1 MNDQILK
8 LTKQLMAIQTTKDNK
23 KGLDAALELVRKEL
37 RDDFVIEEFENEGV
51 KSILVHNAKQGTK
64 KFKVILNGHV
74 DVIAPSQKQSTTF
87 EKNGKLFGRGS
98 YDMKA
103 ALAAMTFVFK
113 NTAKKLSHPI
123 AFQVVTDEEIGG
135 FNGVAYQIKQGLR
148 SDFVI
153 VGDCGS
159 DLNIIDK
166 AKGILWLKLHAEGV
180 KAHGAYLWRGENALW
195 KIHNALASLHKIFP
209 VPAKEA
215 WVSTMNLAKIETD
228 NNAFNHVP
236 DGASAYLDFRFT
248 HEEEKEILNKIIK
261 AVSPD
266 VNVEVMFKNAPEYIS
281 HSNPYVQLLQKA
293 HSDQLGKKA
302 KFLATHAP
310 SDLRHFNEINCLGVQ
325 FGPIGAHQHA
335 DGEWVDTQSVKDY
348 YKILERF
355 LLAVKNS

>member
-74 DVIAPSQKQSTTF
+74 DVIAASQKQFTTF

-113 NTAKKLSHPI
+113 NTAKKLSDPI

-135 FNGVAYQIKQGLR
+135 FNGVVHQIKQGLR

-166 AKGILWLKLHAEGV
+166 AKGILWLKLHAEGI
-180 KAHGAYLWRGENALW
+180 KAHGA
-195 KIHNALASLHKIFP
+195 
-209 VPAKEA
+209 
-215 WVSTMNLAKIETD
+215 
-228 NNAFNHVP
+228 
-236 DGASAYLDFRFT
+236 
-248 HEEEKEILNKIIK
+248 
-261 AVSPD
+261 
-266 VNVEVMFKNAPEYIS
+266 
-281 HSNPYVQLLQKA
+281 
-293 HSDQLGKKA
+293 
-302 KFLATHAP
+302 
-310 SDLRHFNEINCLGVQ
+310 
-325 FGPIGAHQHA
+325 
-335 DGEWVDTQSVKDY
+335 
-348 YKILERF
+348 
-355 LLAVKNS
+355 